1 MFANNTKI
9 SNLNTV
15 TKERLMNSNN
25 GFYITEIICPNYE
38 YFSLYLLAHT

>member
-1 MFANNTKI
+1 MFSNNKKN
-9 SNLNTV
+9 SYLNIV

-38 YFSLYLLAHT
+38 HFSLYLLAHT